1 MRELF
6 ETDGLMR
13 LLIAMFLEDKNN
25 KSFEIAGSEG
35 FKRFRNV
42 LEHIHNNPAGEL
54 SLSELS
60 SMISL
65 HPTYFSN
72 LFKRL
77 MGVTPMQFINKKR
90 VEKAQTLLLE
100 SQMELADVSHKVGF
114 DDVFYF
120 SRVFRKIAGV
130 PPSQYRKNQILA

>member
-1 MRELF
+1 
-6 ETDGLMR
+6 
-13 LLIAMFLEDKNN
+13 
-25 KSFEIAGSEG
+25 
-35 FKRFRNV
+35 
-42 LEHIHNNPAGEL
+42 
-54 SLSELS
+54 
-60 SMISL
+60 
-65 HPTYFSN
+65 
-72 LFKRL
+72 